1 MSKGDFRTLGASA
14 HALES
19 REVNDFYATD
29 PIALEKFLDESG
41 IELRNVWE
49 CACGEGHLAKVL
61 KERGLLGQ
69 ASDVIDRGY
78 EDARELD
85 FYFRSDIWDGDIL
98 TNPPY
103 GDAQKF
109 CQHSLDSVDEGS
121 KVVMLMRIQFLEGKK
136 RKPFLK
142 RNPPKYVYVSSSRL
156 RLAKGGDFEK
166 YDKPSANCYAWYVWE
181 KGYTGNTMVKWFN

>member
-1 MSKGDFRTLGASA
+1 MKKGDFRTLGASA
-14 HALES
+14 HSLED

-41 IELRNVWE
+41 IELNNVWE

-61 KERGLLGQ
+61 AKRNLLGRAVWQ
-69 ASDVIDRGY
+69 
-78 EDARELD
+78 
-85 FYFRSDIWDGDIL
+85 GDIL

-103 GDAQKF
+103 GDAMKF
-109 CQHSLDSVDEGS
+109 CGHALDCVDDGS
-121 KVVMLMRIQFLEGKK
+121 KVIMLMRIQFLEGKK

-142 RNPPKYVYVSSSRL
+142 ATPPKYVYVSSSRL

-166 YDKPSANCYAWYVWE
+166 YNKPSANCYAWYVWE
-181 KGYTGNTMVKWFN
+181 KGFKGETTVKWFN